1 MAQICIRLA
10 LRSCVAQRA
19 DAPVAVDQVDAFAS
33 VGARCAGAFVHI
45 RLALAAAET
54 RRTGAVVFVNKVD
67 TRGAVEALVTVAVV
81 DVHLALAS
89 VKSFNA
95 VARIV
100 ARRVVATLRV
110 AAQFW
115 HRTLVH
121 ILFASVAL
129 PALGALALVAILQV
143 DAGGAVVARR

>member
-1 MAQICIRLA
+1 MMKTDKAMEGVKERKETYLA

-33 VGARCAGAFVHI
+33 VGARCACAFVHI
-45 RLALAAAET
+45 GLALAAAET

-121 ILFASVAL
+121 ILK
-129 PALGALALVAILQV
+129 P
-143 DAGGAVVARR
+143 